1 MLPMINKYNIKTMYS
16 VQGKSLREIARET
29 GHTFRTVK
37 KYALTEDFSDK
48 IIRRPGVSSLDPF
61 KEIINQW
68 LISDLGSP
76 RKQRHTAKRV
86 FERLCEEFSDTFNIS
101 YRTVCKYVNEKK
113 KTLKDFSNKNIGLL
127 SLTHLPGEAQLDFG
141 ETQFSMNGELIN
153 GYHLV
158 ISFPYSNHSYV
169 QIFPSQNQEALFQ
182 GMKNIFDHIG
192 KVPKEIWFD
201 NMSTAVAQ
209 IKKGKERKLTDR
221 FIQFM
226 THYGFKAKF
235 CNPASGNE
243 KGHVETKV
251 GYTRRNLFV
260 PVPNFDSLSDF
271 NKELL
276 IKCEQDSNRDHYK
289 KNKNINDLFKVDL
302 SEMIPLNSYAFEV
315 YKLQKYKSNK
325 VGFVK
330 FESNDYSVLPNFL
343 SSEVWLKIF
352 VDKIEILD
360 NNYKLLTDH
369 KRIYKKNTK
378 STNWKDWL
386 KVLERKISA
395 LEYTDFYQELPE
407 IWKIYF
413 KSKDCIEKRK
423 IVSALAEMLISSDLS
438 MATRALESNLDK
450 GINDISSLIT
460 TFRAFNEPNK
470 IYAELNPDEINTPY
484 QNSMEPELSIYDI
497 LMGGN

>member
-1 MLPMINKYNIKTMYS
+1 
-16 VQGKSLREIARET
+16 
-29 GHTFRTVK
+29 
-37 KYALTEDFSDK
+37 
-48 IIRRPGVSSLDPF
+48 
-61 KEIINQW
+61 
-68 LISDLGSP
+68 
-76 RKQRHTAKRV
+76 
-86 FERLCEEFSDTFNIS
+86 
-101 YRTVCKYVNEKK
+101 
-113 KTLKDFSNKNIGLL
+113 
-127 SLTHLPGEAQLDFG
+127 
-141 ETQFSMNGELIN
+141 
-153 GYHLV
+153 
-158 ISFPYSNHSYV
+158 
-169 QIFPSQNQEALFQ
+169 
-182 GMKNIFDHIG
+182 
-192 KVPKEIWFD
+192 
-201 NMSTAVAQ
+201 
-209 IKKGKERKLTDR
+209 
-221 FIQFM
+221 
-226 THYGFKAKF
+226 
-235 CNPASGNE
+235 
-243 KGHVETKV
+243 
-251 GYTRRNLFV
+251 
-260 PVPNFDSLSDF
+260 
-271 NKELL
+271 
-276 IKCEQDSNRDHYK
+276 
-289 KNKNINDLFKVDL
+289 FKVDL

-369 KRIYKKNTK
+369 KRTYKKNIK

-413 KSKDCIEKRK
+413 KSKDYIEKRK
-423 IVSALAEMLISSDLS
+423 IVSALSEMLISSDLS

-450 GINDISSLIT
+450 GINDVSSLIT

-470 IYAELNPDEINTPY
+470 IYTELKPEEINTPY

>member
-1 MLPMINKYNIKTMYS
+1 
-16 VQGKSLREIARET
+16 
-29 GHTFRTVK
+29 
-37 KYALTEDFSDK
+37 
-48 IIRRPGVSSLDPF
+48 
-61 KEIINQW
+61 
-68 LISDLGSP
+68 
-76 RKQRHTAKRV
+76 
-86 FERLCEEFSDTFNIS
+86 
-101 YRTVCKYVNEKK
+101 
-113 KTLKDFSNKNIGLL
+113 
-127 SLTHLPGEAQLDFG
+127 
-141 ETQFSMNGELIN
+141 
-153 GYHLV
+153 
-158 ISFPYSNHSYV
+158 
-169 QIFPSQNQEALFQ
+169 
-182 GMKNIFDHIG
+182 
-192 KVPKEIWFD
+192 
-201 NMSTAVAQ
+201 
-209 IKKGKERKLTDR
+209 
-221 FIQFM
+221 
-226 THYGFKAKF
+226 
-235 CNPASGNE
+235 
-243 KGHVETKV
+243 
-251 GYTRRNLFV
+251 
-260 PVPNFDSLSDF
+260 
-271 NKELL
+271 
-276 IKCEQDSNRDHYK
+276 
-289 KNKNINDLFKVDL
+289 
-302 SEMIPLNSYAFEV
+302 MIPLNSYAFEV

-343 SSEVWLKIF
+343 SSEVWVKIF